1 MYLSI
6 LINVTCISQMRER
19 DQAWRAGQFVAY
31 CAASRARTRTGGN
44 IKKYFMV
51 NKVFDDGPG
60 AGILPANSLVVLFL
74 VPVSSF

>member
-1 MYLSI
+1 
-6 LINVTCISQMRER
+6 MRER

-31 CAASRARTRTGGN
+31 CVASRARTRTGGN

-74 VPVSSF
+74 VPVSSV